1 MSMITR
7 HDAAEKIFAYLNHS
21 ITLAELVAWS
31 EGVMMDAEIAPADA
45 DAVAEVA
52 ARLGMADA
60 ENFGLLWEEC
70 GELLG
75 RLGYGLNLEMRNV
88 A

>member
-1 MSMITR
+1 MNMITR
-7 HDAAEKIFAYLNHS
+7 HEAAERIFAYLNHS
-21 ITLAELVAWS
+21 ITLSELVTWS
-31 EGVMMDAEIAPADA
+31 EEVMMDAEIVPADA
-45 DAVAEVA
+45 EAVAEVA
-52 ARLGMADA
+52 ARLGVADA

-75 RLGYGLNLEMRNV
+75 KLGYGLNLEMRKV